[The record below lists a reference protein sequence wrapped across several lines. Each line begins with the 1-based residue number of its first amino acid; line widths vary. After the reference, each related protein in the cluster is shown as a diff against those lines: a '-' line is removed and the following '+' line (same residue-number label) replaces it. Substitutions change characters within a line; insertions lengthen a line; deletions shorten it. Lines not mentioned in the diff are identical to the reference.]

1 MSDQEL
7 KKKNIGSSSSRPRL
21 ETLQTSDHQQQQSG
35 PSSSSPLVPNSNP
48 TSSSVSRA
56 SSARSTSSVQA
67 VPFRIPTRTSPLTT
81 TASNSAQQTIPPF
94 MIPNHQHSC
103 LTPPILNSNIQRPA
117 LPRTDSGSNS
127 NPKGIKDFNVGDIL
141 GEGSYSTVYHVRDKA
156 NINKEY
162 ALKVLDKRHIQKEK
176 KTKYVAIERDTLNL
190 LDHHPGC
197 IRLYSTFQDES
208 SLYYLLEYASKGEI
222 LRSIKTLGS
231 FSTDC
236 ARFYGAQILSAIEHM
251 HSRGVIHRDIK
262 PENIL
267 LDSEMRIKIAD
278 FGSAK
283 ILNPSPTPTTASTGT
298 STTGIGHGSSERS
311 SSFVGTAEYVSPE
324 LLVQKVTSKSSDLW
338 AFGCVL
344 FQMLTG
350 LPPFRSRSEYLT
362 FQKITNLEYEF
373 PSNFPVDAQD
383 LISRLL
389 VLDPN
394 LRIGARMEDGGIEE
408 IKRHS
413 FFSMIDWINLWEI
426 LPPKLEPGLVLAPT
440 LNRNPAAESIDHH
453 PIAGPV
459 YHHPEFFQGVVP
471 PYIPP
476 QPQPQPHPH
485 SMIYSDPHPPHA
497 MGHPDPHFDS
507 AAHHHPISPSTT
519 TTTGLGLAFI
529 DTQADQIDNP
539 DHDHASGIGSSSK
552 PGLGNTLLSKRK
564 SWLLGAGRR
573 RSKEDHFSC
582 SSTGETTWVEVYLPN
597 ELVIYSSVV
606 NELFTSTSSS
616 NNSSSGAT
624 ATKVVESLRGKKKKK
639 RQLILTDF
647 PRLICV
653 KEDDKSS
660 KVRVKFEVLFKPLPK
675 PTTSTMFSELQL
687 NETKTGGSSRPN
699 KSHSADSYS
708 SSHHTI
714 SSSIASSSTATRPT
728 RTPLIADIEP
738 LSPSIESTHNLP
750 NQLLLFKKVEMESS
764 RCFRIETAPTID
776 PSSSSST
783 TSTSF
788 NSSNLYHHHHNGHRS
803 FRFEDKSDSAERWTA
818 EINLAFQIANQPKK
832 KLMINSNNSLSESP
846 S

>member
-426 LPPKLEPGLVLAPT
+426 LPPNSSLVSL
-440 LNRNPAAESIDHH
+440 SSS
-453 PIAGPV
+453 
-459 YHHPEFFQGVVP
+459 GVLSRRGP

-573 RSKEDHFSC
+573 RSKEDHFLALLLVKLL
-582 SSTGETTWVEVYLPN
+582 GKVEVYLPN

-624 ATKVVESLRGKKKKK
+624 ATKVVEK
-639 RQLILTDF
+639 
-647 PRLICV
+647 
-653 KEDDKSS
+653 DDKSS

-803 FRFEDKSDSAERWTA
+803 FRFEDKSD
-818 EINLAFQIANQPKK
+818 F
-832 KLMINSNNSLSESP
+832 
-846 S
+846 

>member
-35 PSSSSPLVPNSNP
+35 SSSSSPLVPNSNP

-103 LTPPILNSNIQRPA
+103 LTPPILNLNIQRPA
-117 LPRTDSGSNS
+117 LPRTDSGSNP

-251 HSRGVIHRDIK
+251 HSRGDSSDIK

-298 STTGIGHGSSERS
+298 STTGIGHGSSVKRS
-311 SSFVGTAEYVSPE
+311 SSFVGTAEYIYGH
-324 LLVQKVTSKSSDLW
+324 SDVYYFNVNW
-338 AFGCVL
+338 S
-344 FQMLTG
+344 TT
-350 LPPFRSRSEYLT
+350 FRSRSEYLT
-362 FQKITNLEYEF
+362 FQKITNLEF
-373 PSNFPVDAQD
+373 
-383 LISRLL
+383 ISRLL

-459 YHHPEFFQGVVP
+459 YHHPERGP
-471 PYIPP
+471 PL
-476 QPQPQPHPH
+476 HPT
-485 SMIYSDPHPPHA
+485 STSTSTSSSFDDLFRSSSSA
-497 MGHPDPHFDS
+497 CDGHPDPHFDS
-507 AAHHHPISPSTT
+507 AAHHHPISP
-519 TTTGLGLAFI
+519 LGLAFI

-539 DHDHASGIGSSSK
+539 ITITPLVLAPRLNLVWVTLYSVNA
-552 PGLGNTLLSKRK
+552 PGVG
-564 SWLLGAGRR
+564 GRR
-573 RSKEDHFSC
+573 K
-582 SSTGETTWVEVYLPN
+582 TTFLALLLVKLLVYLPN

-624 ATKVVESLRGKKKKK
+624 ATKVVESLRGKKEE

-660 KVRVKFEVLFKPLPK
+660 KVELNLKFYLSLYPSLHEYNFFNRHQ
-675 PTTSTMFSELQL
+675 T
-687 NETKTGGSSRPN
+687 
-699 KSHSADSYS
+699 DSDPSY
-708 SSHHTI
+708 
-714 SSSIASSSTATRPT
+714 RRY
-728 RTPLIADIEP
+728 RTF
-738 LSPSIESTHNLP
+738 SPSIESTHNLP
-750 NQLLLFKKVEMESS
+750 NQLLLSKKSKWKAVVVLGSKPFSVIVCVARAAFAARAKCGIQRIDCMMMMMESYQA
-764 RCFRIETAPTID
+764 IE
-776 PSSSSST
+776 SSE
-783 TSTSF
+783 
-788 NSSNLYHHHHNGHRS
+788 LDY
-803 FRFEDKSDSAERWTA
+803 
-818 EINLAFQIANQPKK
+818 
-832 KLMINSNNSLSESP
+832 KLN
-846 S
+846 